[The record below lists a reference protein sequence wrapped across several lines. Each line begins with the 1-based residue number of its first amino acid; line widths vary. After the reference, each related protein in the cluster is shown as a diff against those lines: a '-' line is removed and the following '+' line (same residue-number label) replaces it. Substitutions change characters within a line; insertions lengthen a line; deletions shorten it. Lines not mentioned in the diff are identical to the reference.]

1 MTKGREPEYTME
13 VLDGRTLRVARW
25 RAASKG
31 RSVQLPILFF
41 NGIGA
46 NIEAVAPMA
55 ELLDDRDFI
64 TFDMPGIG
72 GSPDPVVPYNAIM
85 MARIASLLL
94 EKFKV
99 PVADV
104 VGVSW
109 GGAMAQQF
117 ALQNGAQVNKLIL
130 MATSAGMLMVPGNP
144 AALMKM
150 ADPRRYID
158 PEFMNKHFK
167 TLYGGAD
174 DGKGGHISRITPPS
188 KTGYFYQL
196 MAMMGWTSAPFLPFM
211 KKETLIMMGGDDQIV
226 PLANGKFLNMLIPN
240 SELHVIAVTCSCSA
254 IRRKASRQFAVF
266 WPRQR
271 RSVRP
276 LKQRFPFTGNAL
288 ASRIE
293 DRQRE
298 SIGAAYRNYRVGPG
312 GILYSGGCAK
322 GVWR

>member
-1 MTKGREPEYTME
+1 MTKGREAEFTME

-25 RAASKG
+25 RASAKG
-31 RSVQLPILFF
+31 KSGQLPILFF

-55 ELLDDRDFI
+55 EMLDDRDFI
-64 TFDMPGIG
+64 TFDMPGVG

-85 MARIASLLL
+85 MARIAGLLL
-94 EKFKV
+94 DKFGIPLV
-99 PVADV
+99 DV

-117 ALQNGAQVNKLIL
+117 AMQNSAHTNKLIL

-144 AALMKM
+144 AALIKM

-158 PEFMNKHFK
+158 PNYMNKHFK

-211 KKETLIMMGGDDQIV
+211 KKDTLIMMGGDDQIV
-226 PLANGKFLNMLIPN
+226 PLANGKFLKMLIPN
-240 SELHVIAVTCSCSA
+240 SALFVIEDGGHLFMLSHTQESIDA
-254 IRRKASRQFAVF
+254 IRGFLDTVQEQRKAA
-266 WPRQR
+266 
-271 RSVRP
+271 
-276 LKQRFPFTGNAL
+276 
-288 ASRIE
+288 
-293 DRQRE
+293 
-298 SIGAAYRNYRVGPG
+298 
-312 GILYSGGCAK
+312 
-322 GVWR
+322 

>member
-1 MTKGREPEYTME
+1 MTKGREAEYTME

-25 RAASKG
+25 RAAGKG
-31 RSVQLPILFF
+31 KSAQLPILFF

-55 ELLDDRDFI
+55 ELLSDRDFI
-64 TFDMPGIG
+64 TFDMPGVG

-85 MARIASLLL
+85 MARIAGLLL
-94 EKFKV
+94 DKFGIPLV
-99 PVADV
+99 DV

-117 ALQNGAQVNKLIL
+117 AMQNGMQTNKLIL

-144 AALMKM
+144 AALIKM

-158 PEFMNKHFK
+158 PQFMNKHFK

-196 MAMMGWTSAPFLPFM
+196 IAMMGWTSAPFLPFM

-226 PLANGKFLNMLIPN
+226 PIANGKFLNMLIPN
-240 SELHVIAVTCSCSA
+240 SELFEIKDGGHLFMLSHTQESIDA
-254 IRRKASRQFAVF
+254 IRGFLDTAEAQRKAA
-266 WPRQR
+266 
-271 RSVRP
+271 
-276 LKQRFPFTGNAL
+276 
-288 ASRIE
+288 
-293 DRQRE
+293 
-298 SIGAAYRNYRVGPG
+298 
-312 GILYSGGCAK
+312 
-322 GVWR
+322 

>member
-1 MTKGREPEYTME
+1 MTKGREPEFTME

-25 RAASKG
+25 RAAGKG
-31 RSVQLPILFF
+31 PSAAFPILFF

-55 ELLDDRDFI
+55 EMLDDRDFI
-64 TFDMPGIG
+64 TFDMPGVG
-72 GSPDPVVPYNAIM
+72 GSPDPVVPYNTIM
-85 MARIASLLL
+85 MARIAGLLL
-94 EKFKV
+94 EKFNV
-99 PVADV
+99 PMVDV
-104 VGVSW
+104 IGVSW

-117 ALQNGAQVNKLIL
+117 AMQNGAQVNKLIL

-174 DGKGGHISRITPPS
+174 DGKGAHISRITPPS

-240 SELHVIAVTCSCSA
+240 SELHVIKDGGHLFMLSHTQESITA
-254 IRRKASRQFAVF
+254 IQSFLAPAQAQRKAA
-266 WPRQR
+266 
-271 RSVRP
+271 
-276 LKQRFPFTGNAL
+276 
-288 ASRIE
+288 
-293 DRQRE
+293 
-298 SIGAAYRNYRVGPG
+298 
-312 GILYSGGCAK
+312 
-322 GVWR
+322 